1 MAGALTWLCAEGP
14 ALANQGFQVLS
25 PAPVAAGT
33 AGFRVLAGAPPP
45 VPAARP
51 QVAAPPVAAPA
62 PPLPAVQ
69 PIFESPPVAMSQPRP
84 ESPRTTAQPRAARRP
99 AVEVTAAKAPPLT
112 NPVADAEPPVRQAA
126 LNPAALAPKAE
137 TGVRGEPPQVKV
149 PPPPADISPEW
160 VERIIREAA
169 GPALP
174 ELDVASFNLGGALF
188 RPHTA
193 RISEA
198 LSGLTMP
205 LLRDTEISLPEGR
218 QQARNSLRKFLGKAK
233 QPPPGT
239 HSYAVKIML
248 RHEGRQERLW
258 VGDLEIP
265 PQRKPKPNPKLH
277 GHLLNL
283 PEVIRELNFGDRV
296 AFEQDD
302 IEDWTYIDQDGRYA
316 GNFTGCALVAAKGDE
331 AFVSFIERHR
341 LDCRWLSIIQPVAN

>member
-1 MAGALTWLCAEGP
+1 MPLRSRVPWPARTAGPLMAGALTWFCPEGP

-62 PPLPAVQ
+62 PPLPA
-69 PIFESPPVAMSQPRP
+69 
-84 ESPRTTAQPRAARRP
+84 ARRP
-99 AVEVTAAKAPPLT
+99 AAEVTAAKAPPLT
-112 NPVADAEPPVRQAA
+112 NPIADAEPPVRQAA

-149 PPPPADISPEW
+149 PPPPVDISPEW

-188 RPHTA
+188 RPHAA
-193 RISEA
+193 RIPEA